1 MRPGCWRRGSGA
13 DAIAPHCLLLA
24 AVTLWGW
31 TFIATKILLAE
42 LGAVE
47 IFAWRLAIAV
57 PLLGILLRA
66 RRTRLEF
73 SRSDLIAVAAAGA
86 IFGIHFVLQL
96 TGLRTTTATNTGWI
110 ITFTPL
116 TLAALSWLLLREPI
130 GRGIAGGI
138 AIATVGIVLL
148 VSRGTPS
155 DLGWVRSVGDWLI
168 LLSTFT
174 WSLYTVVTRTL
185 VARRDPL
192 AVTFAI
198 SVASAIG
205 VAVPFMVTAD
215 AGAILSLSPRALAA
229 LLYLAVAGSVLGQWF
244 WQVGVARLGAARAGL
259 YLYLE
264 PIATLMLAVPMLGE
278 PFGIWVAIGGA
289 LVLAGVYIGQRQPDT
304 NA

>member
-1 MRPGCWRRGSGA
+1 MATQSH
-13 DAIAPHCLLLA
+13 AINILPRILLLT

-31 TFIATKILLAE
+31 TFIATKILLEE
-42 LGAVE
+42 LGPVE
-47 IFAWRLAIAV
+47 IFALRLAIAV
-57 PLLGILLRA
+57 PLLGVLLLA
-66 RRTRLEF
+66 RRTSLEF
-73 SRSDLIAVAAAGA
+73 SRRDLIAIAVAGA

-116 TLAALSWLLLREPI
+116 TLAVLSWLLFREPI

-138 AIATVGIVLL
+138 GIATVGIVLL
-148 VSRGTPS
+148 VSRGHPA

-174 WSLYTVVTRTL
+174 WALYTVATRNI
-185 VARRDPL
+185 VMRRDPL

-198 SVASAIG
+198 SVGSAIAIAIPF
-205 VAVPFMVTAD
+205 AVIAD
-215 AGAILSLSPRALAA
+215 AGAILSLSLRGLAA

-244 WQVGVARLGAARAGL
+244 WQVGVARLGASRAGL

-264 PIATLMLAVPMLGE
+264 PIATLVLAVPMLGE
-278 PFGIWVAIGGA
+278 AFGAWVAIGGG
-289 LVLAGVYIGQRQPDT
+289 LVLAGVYVGQRDR
-304 NA
+304 